1 MKTRFGGLLAIP
13 AAAVSM
19 LPALGCP
26 LCWPGYAALLS
37 SLGLGF
43 LASARYLFP
52 LTIALLGLALT
63 GLAIQARRQG
73 SAPLMLASVASVAI
87 VLGKFAFDFKLATY
101 TGVALLLVS
110 SALSVI
116 RGREGSSVCAECVS
130 SPGTKSNRHAAPGR

>member
-1 MKTRFGGLLAIP
+1 MKAKLGFLTIP
-13 AAAVSM
+13 AAAASM
-19 LPALGCP
+19 LPVLGCP

-52 LTIALLGLALT
+52 LTIVLLGIALA

-73 SAPLMLASVASVAI
+73 LMPIILASVASVAI
-87 VLGKFAFDFKLATY
+87 VTGKFVLDLSGATY
-101 TGVALLLVS
+101 AGVALLLLA

-116 RGREGSSVCAECVS
+116 RGRAASTVCAECAS
-130 SPGTKSNRHAAPGR
+130 DPGAESNPHSVLGR

>member
-13 AAAVSM
+13 AAAASM

-116 RGREGSSVCAECVS
+116 RGREGSSVCAECAS